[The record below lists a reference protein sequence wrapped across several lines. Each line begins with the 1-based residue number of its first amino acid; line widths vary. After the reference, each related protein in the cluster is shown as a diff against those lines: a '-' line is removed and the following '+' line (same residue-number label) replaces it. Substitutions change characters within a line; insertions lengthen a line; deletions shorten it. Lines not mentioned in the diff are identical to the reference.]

1 MAPMNLVSTDLIDL
15 NTVNSVTRNALQ
27 STLFVVKKFGVYKA
41 GDGLLGF
48 LGDHYKVKVT
58 YVLDGREAE
67 LQVFLK
73 TLPKH
78 NATRAGYNT
87 EFGLFDREILAYNE
101 IFSQFEKVIG
111 MFFYLLM
118 LFTYRG

>member
-1 MAPMNLVSTDLIDL
+1 MAPMNLVSANLIDFSR
-15 NTVNSVTRNALQ
+15 VNSVTRNALQ
-27 STLFVVKKFGVYKA
+27 TSRFVVKKFGVYKA
-41 GDGLLGF
+41 GEGLLGF

-58 YVLDGREAE
+58 YVLEGREAE

-87 EFGLFDREILAYNE
+87 EFGLFEREILAYNE
-101 IFSQFEKVIG
+101 IFSQFEKIIG
-111 MFFYLLM
+111 MC
-118 LFTYRG
+118 